1 MVKAIVKLQLLDV
14 VAIKEDLPDANLLAG
29 QVGTIVE
36 VLAPE
41 VYEVEFSDDDGQTY
55 AMLSLHS
62 SQLLQ
67 LKYKSTAENTPMSNT
82 IHQYGQGDNVG
93 GDKVGGDKVGGDK
106 VDNSQAN
113 NLENAKVSGV
123 IGRDNAQVSNSQF
136 NQNNNANTAEIL
148 KLISSM
154 RETAEQF
161 PEDIREGIII
171 DLEDVEAEIK
181 KPESQWN
188 KTKLNKRLTAIVA
201 AVTAIAIPI
210 AGMTDFADKAID
222 VSNKLGIELKLP
234 SGR

>member
-1 MVKAIVKLQLLDV
+1 MLKALVKLQLLDV

-55 AMLSLHS
+55 AMLPLHS

-67 LKYKSTAENTPMSNT
+67 LKYKSTAENTPMSNN

-106 VDNSQAN
+106 VDNSQTN
-113 NLENAKVSGV
+113 NLEGAKVSGV
-123 IGRDNAQVSNSQF
+123 IGRDNAQDSNSQF

-154 RETAEQF
+154 RETADQF

-171 DLEDVEAEIK
+171 DIEDVETEIK
-181 KPESQWN
+181 KPENQWN
-188 KTKLNKRLTAIVA
+188 KTRLKKSLTALVA
-201 AVTAIAIPI
+201 AGTAIGVGI

-222 VSNKLGIELKLP
+222 VGQKLG
-234 SGR
+234 

>member
-41 VYEVEFSDDDGQTY
+41 VYEVEFSDNDGQTY
-55 AMLSLHS
+55 AMLPLHS

-82 IHQYGQGDNVG
+82 IHQYGQGDNFG
-93 GDKVGGDKVGGDK
+93 GDRVGRDK
-106 VDNSQAN
+106 VDNSQTNHLEGAN
-113 NLENAKVSGV
+113 VSGV
-123 IGRDNAQVSNSQF
+123 IGRDNTEVSNNQF
-136 NQNNNANTAEIL
+136 NQNNNANTAELL

-154 RETAEQF
+154 RQTADQF
-161 PEDIREGIII
+161 PEDIRDEIII
-171 DLEDVEAEIK
+171 DIEDVEAEIK
-181 KPESQWN
+181 KPENKRN

-201 AVTAIAIPI
+201 AATAIVVGIPG
-210 AGMTDFADKAID
+210 AADFANTAIELGQ
-222 VSNKLGIELKLP
+222 KMGIELKLP
-234 SGR
+234 PGR

>member
-55 AMLSLHS
+55 AMLPLHS

-82 IHQYGQGDNVG
+82 IHQYGQRDNVG
-93 GDKVGGDKVGGDK
+93 GDKVRGDKVGGDK
-106 VDNSQAN
+106 VDHSQAN
-113 NLENAKVSGV
+113 NLKNAKVSGV
-123 IGRDNAQVSNSQF
+123 IARDNAQVSNSQF
-136 NQNNNANTAEIL
+136 NQNNNSNTAELL

-171 DLEDVEAEIK
+171 DIEDIETEIK
-181 KPESQWN
+181 KPQNQWDRAIL
-188 KTKLNKRLTAIVA
+188 KKSLTAIGG
-201 AVTAIAIPI
+201 AVIAIGVGV
-210 AGMTDFADKAID
+210 AGVTDFANTAID
-222 VSNKLGIELKLP
+222 LGQKMGIELKLP
-234 SGR
+234 PGR

>member
-1 MVKAIVKLQLLDV
+1 MVKVIVKLQLLDV

-55 AMLSLHS
+55 AMLPLHS

-67 LKYKSTAENTPMSNT
+67 LKYKSTAENTSMSHT
-82 IHQYGQGDNVG
+82 IHQYGQGDNIG

-113 NLENAKVSGV
+113 NLEGANVSGV
-123 IGRDNAQVSNSQF
+123 IGRDNAQASNSQF

-171 DLEDVEAEIK
+171 DIEDVETEIK
-181 KPESQWN
+181 KPENQRN
-188 KTKLNKRLTAIVA
+188 KTKLNRRLTAILA

-210 AGMTDFADKAID
+210 AGVTDFANTAID

-234 SGR
+234 